1 MNGNLIEQIINTQW
15 KNRNTGLPVTVIG
28 VEGSGRDRIKLRHVS
43 GRETLKAEH
52 YFFADYDR
60 IIPDA
65 AQQQAYQERAARANS
80 IADELEAWGYK
91 EVVADGGAVTFE
103 RDSHKYRIEEEQ

>member
-15 KNRNTGLPVTVIG
+15 RNRNTGLPVTVIG
-28 VEGSGRDRIKLRHVS
+28 VEGAGRDRIKLRHKS
-43 GRETLKAEH
+43 GRETLKSEH

-65 AQQQAYQERAARANS
+65 VQQERTVRANR
-80 IADELEAWGYK
+80 IADELEARGYR
-91 EVVADGGAVTFE
+91 EVVAVGDAVTFE
-103 RDSHKYRIEEEQ
+103 RDGRKYRVEESE